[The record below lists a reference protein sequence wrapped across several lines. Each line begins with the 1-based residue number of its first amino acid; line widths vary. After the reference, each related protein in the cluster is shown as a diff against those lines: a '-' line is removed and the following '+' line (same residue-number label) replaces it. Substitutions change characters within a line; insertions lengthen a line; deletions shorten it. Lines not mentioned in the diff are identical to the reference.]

1 VRPASL
7 SRLPV
12 RLGIGLIAA
21 IAVAPPALAA
31 HSGPGQAAKPKVRR
45 SIPLPATS
53 PWALPPIL
61 LLHARTGASAP
72 AAELRRRVLRSPKL
86 LLSPKARRA
95 VVRGQ
100 VAPSALE
107 LLLHVPRTGS
117 PLLVFDADGAR
128 LRVQETTFTATRR
141 ALEGLDALPPA
152 ARPAAL
158 RMRQMS
164 PSSYQVAAPR
174 GGMLGAQAV
183 AVAKRYLGI
192 PYVWGGASPHGGFD
206 CSGLVMFVYAK
217 LGVHLDHYAAF
228 QFHEGTPV
236 APGDLQPGDL
246 VFFEPTA
253 TGPGHVGMYIGGTEF
268 IQAPHTGDVVKISS
282 LTEAF
287 YRSEFVGAVRP
298 Y

>member
-1 VRPASL
+1 VSRPAPK
-7 SRLPV
+7 RATRTVP
-12 RLGIGLIAA
+12 R
-21 IAVAPPALAA
+21 
-31 HSGPGQAAKPKVRR
+31 KPKVER

-53 PWALPPIL
+53 PWALPPVL
-61 LLHARTGASAP
+61 VLHARRSASAP
-72 AAELRRRVLRSPKL
+72 AAQLRRRVLHTPKL

-95 VVRGQ
+95 VVAGR
-100 VAPSALE
+100 VTPAALD
-107 LLLHVPRTGS
+107 LLLHVPRVGS
-117 PLLVFDADGAR
+117 PLLVFDASGSR
-128 LRVQETTFTATRR
+128 LRVQETSFATTRR
-141 ALEGLDALPPA
+141 ALEGLAALPKLAQPA
-152 ARPAAL
+152 AI

-183 AVAKRYLGI
+183 AIAKQFLGI
-192 PYVWGGASPHGGFD
+192 PYVWGGASPQGGFD
-206 CSGLVMFVYAK
+206 CSGLVMYVYAK

-236 APGDLQPGDL
+236 GQGDLQPGDL

-253 TGPGHVGMYIGGTEF
+253 SGPGHVGMYIGGTEF

-282 LTEAF
+282 LTEPF
-287 YRSEFVGAVRP
+287 YANEFVGAVRP